1 MTGKNHRIPPCRRW
15 CFAALGLCV
24 AGIIPA
30 AVAVDTYSIEGHV
43 VSSGGLQSDSNSCF
57 TLAATVGQPV
67 SGGPVN
73 GGGYVLF
80 AGIWRAYPLVQDGV
94 FKTGFENCGP

>member
-1 MTGKNHRIPPCRRW
+1 MDGKYPRVPPCRRW
-15 CFAALGLCV
+15 RFATLGLSV

-30 AVAVDTYSIEGHV
+30 AVAVDTYSIDGHV
-43 VSSGGLQSDSNSCF
+43 VSSGGLQSDSNTCF
-57 TLAATVGQPV
+57 TLAATAGQPV

-73 GGGYVLF
+73 GGGYALF
-80 AGIWRAYPLVQDGV
+80 AGIWRAYPPEQDGV